1 LTAEQTLSSIGLVLY
16 QVHSSAAG
24 PKARAL
30 GYSNGNAVRIRDGR
44 AAVSVRS
51 GKESEVLLKLQ
62 REHLALFPE
71 IREA

>member
-1 LTAEQTLSSIGLVLY
+1 MIELFLLTAEKTLRSIGSVLC

-24 PKARAL
+24 LKAQAL

-51 GKESEVLLKLQ
+51 EESS
-62 REHLALFPE
+62 E